1 MGFAMKFR
9 AVLLLACLG
18 GATLAAGQAPLTRAE
33 QVRALPADAAATGVP
48 VELEAVVGLVESS
61 GTVFVQ
67 DASGG
72 TFFRTQPAAAAVLA
86 PGDRVHL
93 RGRSVPGL
101 YLPGI
106 EAETFEVRGRGAPP
120 EAVAAA
126 YDDLVSGR
134 YHYQRVVVE
143 GVGRRVAAEEENR
156 SIVFLALGSRVLEVR
171 VDAPP
176 EELLLTDARLRVTGL
191 AAGGINDRRQL
202 VFPYLRVGAWTDIE
216 VLEPAPTL
224 EQSPRIS
231 AARLLRFDP
240 VRAPDSGHR
249 VRVAGTVLAALPD
262 GQVFLRDLTAEEPP
276 RQSGR
281 DDPSPAQPPR
291 PAALAVRLVAPATLQ
306 PGQFAEVAGFSNM
319 EGFSASLMD
328 AVLVQAEAGPADA
341 APAVPV
347 SGPQLMEG
355 GHDADLVTL
364 DAELADRF
372 RTPDG
377 QELRLLAGGVA
388 LRARLS
394 ASEGLDTVQPGSRVR
409 VTGICRV
416 ETSRDRGFRSRPER
430 VMLLLRGPED
440 VLLLNTPSW
449 WTAGRLVAAIGLLS
463 ALLALVLLWSTLLR
477 RQVTRQAAALSER
490 IARQATLEERQRIA
504 REFHDTLEQE
514 LAGLNLRLD
523 AALTRPLED
532 KARGLLD
539 ASRHLVARLQSEA
552 RNLVSDLRAGQ
563 PAGLDLATELGE
575 ITHRLTGDGMPELQ
589 VQVDCPVPPLPA
601 AVVHHLR
608 MIAQEAVTNALKHAD
623 ASAIRITLGREGS
636 ALLLSVT
643 DDGRG
648 LAPGATEPRPGHFG
662 CMGIRERCQKIGAE
676 PEWRSGPDGR
686 GTQLRISLPCPE
698 PWPTPA

>member
-1 MGFAMKFR
+1 MKLR
-9 AVLLLACLG
+9 AALLLACLG
-18 GATLAAGQAPLTRAE
+18 LTAAASAQAPLTRAA

-67 DASGG
+67 DSSGG
-72 TFFRTQPAAAAVLA
+72 TFFRTQPAAAAVLT

-106 EAETFEVRGRGAPP
+106 EADRFEVTGRGAPP
-120 EAVAAA
+120 EAAAAA

-134 YHYQRVVVE
+134 FHYQRVVVE
-143 GVGRRVAAEEENR
+143 GIGRRVAAEEENR
-156 SIVFLALGSRVLEVR
+156 SILFLALGSRVLEVR

-176 EELLLTDARLRVTGL
+176 TDLDLVDARLRITGL

-202 VFPYLRVGAWTDIE
+202 VFPYLRVAAWTDLE
-216 VLEPAPTL
+216 VLEPAPPQ
-224 EQSPRIS
+224 EQTPVIS

-240 VRAPDSGHR
+240 ERAPASGRR

-276 RQSGR
+276 R
-281 DDPSPAQPPR
+281 PAGSETKAPAAAPR
-291 PAALAVRLVAPATLQ
+291 PAALAVRLVTPSDLQ
-306 PGQFAEVAGFSNM
+306 PGQLAEVAGFSNM

-328 AVLVQAEAGPADA
+328 AVLVRTEAPAEA

-347 SGPQLMEG
+347 DAADLMEG
-355 GHDADLVTL
+355 AHDADLVTL
-364 DAELADRF
+364 EAELADRF

-377 QELRLLAGGVA
+377 QELRLLAGNTA
-388 LRARLS
+388 LRARLTT
-394 ASEGLDTVQPGSRVR
+394 AEGLDSVQPGSRVR

-430 VMLLLRGPED
+430 VMLLLRDPAD
-440 VLLLNTPSW
+440 LVLLKAPSW

-463 ALLALVLLWSTLLR
+463 ALLALVLLWTSLLR
-477 RQVTRQAAALSER
+477 RQVARQAAALSER

-532 KARGLLD
+532 KARSLLD

-552 RNLVSDLRAGQ
+552 RNLVADLRAGQ
-563 PAGLDLATELGE
+563 PDGLDLATELEE
-575 ITHRLTGDGMPELQ
+575 IVRRLPGDGVPSLRLQ
-589 VQVDCPVPPLPA
+589 IDGPVPALPA
-601 AVVHHLR
+601 TVVHHLR
-608 MIAQEAVTNALKHAD
+608 MIAQEAVTNALKHA
-623 ASAIRITLGREGS
+623 AATEIRLEITREGNV
-636 ALLLSVT
+636 LVLRVT

-648 LAPGATEPRPGHFG
+648 MEPAATEARPGHFG

-676 PEWRSGPDGR
+676 VEWFPGPDGR
-686 GTQLRISLPCPE
+686 GTRLQLSLPCPDAGS
-698 PWPTPA
+698 PPA

>member
-1 MGFAMKFR
+1 MKFR
-9 AVLLLACLG
+9 ALLLSACLG
-18 GATLAAGQAPLTRAE
+18 LTATASGQAPLNRAS

-67 DASGG
+67 DSSGG
-72 TFFRTQPAAAAVLA
+72 TFFRTQPAAAAALA
-86 PGDRVHL
+86 PGDRVQL

-106 EAETFEVRGRGAPP
+106 EADRFEVTGRGAPP
-120 EAVAAA
+120 EAATAG

-134 YHYQRVVVE
+134 FHYQRVVVE
-143 GVGRRVAAEEENR
+143 GIGRRVAAKEENR
-156 SIVFLALGSRVLEVR
+156 SILFLALGSRVLEVR

-176 EELLLTDARLRVTGL
+176 TDQDLVDARLRVTGL

-202 VFPYLRVGAWTDIE
+202 VFPYLRVGGWTDLE
-216 VLEPAPTL
+216 VLEPAPPL
-224 EQSPRIS
+224 EQTPLIS

-240 VRAPDSGHR
+240 ERSPASGRR

-276 RQSGR
+276 R
-281 DDPSPAQPPR
+281 PAGSESKAPTDPPR
-291 PAALAVRLVAPATLQ
+291 PAALAVRLVTPSDLQ
-306 PGQFAEVAGFSNM
+306 PGELAEIAGFSNM
-319 EGFSASLMD
+319 EGFSANLMD
-328 AVLVQAEAGPADA
+328 AMLVRTEAPART
-341 APAVPV
+341 APAVEV
-347 SGPQLMEG
+347 DVTDLMEG
-355 GHDADLVTL
+355 AHDADLVTL
-364 DAELADRF
+364 QAELADRF

-377 QELRLLAGGVA
+377 QELRLLAGGLA
-388 LRARLS
+388 LRARV
-394 ASEGLDTVQPGSRVR
+394 ANSEGLDTLQPGSRVR

-440 VLLLNTPSW
+440 LSLVKAPSW

-463 ALLALVLLWSTLLR
+463 TLLTLVLLWTSLLR
-477 RQVTRQAAALSER
+477 RQVARQAAALSER
-490 IARQATLEERQRIA
+490 ITRQATLEERQRIA

-539 ASRHLVARLQSEA
+539 ASRHLVARLQTEA
-552 RNLVSDLRAGQ
+552 RNLVADLRAGQ
-563 PAGLDLATELGE
+563 PDDLDLATELEE
-575 ITHRLTGDGMPELQ
+575 IVRRLPADGVPALR
-589 VQVDCPVPPLPA
+589 VQIDRPLPA
-601 AVVHHLR
+601 LPALVVHHLR
-608 MIAQEAVTNALKHAD
+608 MIAQEAVTNALKHA
-623 ASAIRITLGREGS
+623 AATEIRLELTRGGN
-636 ALLLSVT
+636 ALVLRVT

-648 LAPGATEPRPGHFG
+648 LAPGATDARPGHFG

-676 PEWRSGPDGR
+676 VAWLPGPDGH
-686 GTQLRISLPCPE
+686 GTLVRLSLPCPDDD
-698 PWPTPA
+698 PTPA

>member
-1 MGFAMKFR
+1 MKLR

-18 GATLAAGQAPLTRAE
+18 LAAGAHAQAPLTRAE

-67 DASGG
+67 DDSGG

-86 PGDRVHL
+86 PGDRVRL
-93 RGRSVPGL
+93 RGRSVSGL

-106 EAETFEVRGRGAPP
+106 EADRFEVAGRGAPP
-120 EAVAAA
+120 EAAAAA

-143 GVGRRVAAEEENR
+143 GVGRRVMAEEENR
-156 SIVFLALGSRVLEVR
+156 TIVFLALGSRVLEVR

-176 EELLLTDARLRVTGL
+176 SDLDLVDAKLRVTGL

-202 VFPYLRVGAWTDIE
+202 VFPYLRVGAWTDLEI
-216 VLEPAPTL
+216 LEPAPPLDET
-224 EQSPRIS
+224 PRIS

-240 VRAPDSGHR
+240 VSSPASSRR

-276 RQSGR
+276 R
-281 DDPSPAQPPR
+281 PAGSETKQPAEPPR
-291 PAALAVRLVAPATLQ
+291 PAALAVRLVTPALLQ
-306 PGQFAEVAGFSNM
+306 PGQLAEVAGFSNM

-328 AVLVQAEAGPADA
+328 AVLVRAEEQATA
-341 APAVPV
+341 APAVAV
-347 SGPQLMEG
+347 EAADLMG
-355 GHDADLVTL
+355 GAHDADLVTL
-364 DAELADRF
+364 EAELADRF

-377 QELRLLAGGVA
+377 QELRLLAGGLT
-388 LRARLS
+388 LRARLTS
-394 ASEGLDTVQPGSRVR
+394 AEELDTFQPGSRVR

-430 VMLLLRGPED
+430 VMLLLRSPED
-440 VLLLNTPSW
+440 LILLKAPSW

-463 ALLALVLLWSTLLR
+463 ALLALVLLWTTLLR
-477 RQVTRQAAALSER
+477 RQVARQAAALSER
-490 IARQATLEERQRIA
+490 IGRQATLEERQRIA

-552 RNLVSDLRAGQ
+552 RNLVADLRAGR
-563 PAGLDLATELGE
+563 PDGLDLATELEE
-575 ITHRLTGDGMPELQ
+575 IVRRLPSDGVPALQ
-589 VQVDCPVPPLPA
+589 VRIDGPLPPLPA

-608 MIAQEAVTNALKHAD
+608 MIAQEAVTNALKHA
-623 ASAIRITLGREGS
+623 AATAICLELSREGD
-636 ALLLSVT
+636 ALVLSVT

-648 LAPGATEPRPGHFG
+648 LAPGAIEARPGHFG
-662 CMGIRERCQKIGAE
+662 CMGIRERCQKIGAQVVWL
-676 PEWRSGPDGR
+676 PGPDGR
-686 GTQLRISLPCPE
+686 GTRLRLSLPCPADA
-698 PWPTPA
+698 PPPA